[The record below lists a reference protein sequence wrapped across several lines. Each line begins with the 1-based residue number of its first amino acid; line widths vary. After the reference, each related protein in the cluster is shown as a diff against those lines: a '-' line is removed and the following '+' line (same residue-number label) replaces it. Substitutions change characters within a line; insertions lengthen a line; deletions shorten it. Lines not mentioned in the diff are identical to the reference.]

1 MMRDEV
7 RKIIEKV
14 CNDGNKEWFVRC
26 CNSKISFLDELIE
39 KISKLTDGVEI
50 YPSHGEP
57 NEEIYISV
65 NTKALGIIT
74 IQYESVLLISKIGKF
89 FYFWHEY
96 SMNNPDEDRIDPD
109 FGDFRDEGFNKQQ
122 YIIDE
127 LIVQYLNEKGYSRL
141 SESETQEEYP
151 NPVFLEEYGKEEYLS
166 VGNFLFKDFLGLN
179 R

>member
-1 MMRDEV
+1 MRDEV

-39 KISKLTDGVEI
+39 KISELTDGVKI
-50 YPSHGEP
+50 YPSHGKP
-57 NEEIYISV
+57 SEEIYISV

-89 FYFWHEY
+89 FNFWHEY

-109 FGDFRDEGFNKQQ
+109 FWGVRDEGYNKQQ

-127 LIVQYLNEKGYSRL
+127 LIVRYLNEKGYTRL
-141 SESETQEEYP
+141 SESETWEEYP
-151 NPVFLEEYGKEEYLS
+151 NPVFLEEFGKEKYLS
-166 VGNFLFKDFLGLN
+166 VGNFLFNDFLGLN